1 MFDINMS
8 LLRQNC
14 LNRCLIL
21 RKYFQKT
28 KQKSYKY
35 VESQV
40 NDYYLW
46 KFMPSESAAVY
57 GQRK

>member
-28 KQKSYKY
+28 KQESYK
-35 VESQV
+35 QV

-46 KFMPSESAAVY
+46 KFMLSESAAVY